1 MAEPHKTTTKA
12 DNSATTAKFS
22 MNKHVPLYPKLPDLK
37 FKSEAPKLPLI
48 VGEKKTNKGASSC

>member
-12 DNSATTAKFS
+12 DSSATAAKFS

-48 VGEKKTNKGASSC
+48 VGGKNK